1 MKHHLG
7 GAEYPSAPLPN
18 AVQLSTQCSKPGAEP
33 AYTMPHGHVPLP
45 SMSQH
50 TALLHFVLD
59 MSVTFSEQL
68 FVEVRMRCHDAC
80 SSLVLDCLSLMFS
93 VYSDKR
99 IESVLISEEFSV
111 QRDNTMYHPTTR
123 VLTVL
128 ELLQAHRQMSGP
140 KLAER
145 LEVDVRSVRRYIMML
160 QDLGIP
166 IEAERGRYGTYRLLR
181 GFKLPPLMFTED
193 EALAL
198 TLGLLAAR
206 RLGMT
211 MAAPAVEGALAKIDR
226 VLPEALRERVQAVQ
240 ETLVLTSTSAE
251 RSGSSP
257 DSSVVL
263 TLSRAVQQEKR
274 VWMRYHSSQAEET
287 ERAVDP
293 YGVLFHAGLWYT
305 MGYCHLR
312 QDLRMFRLDR
322 VRQAELLEEPFTR
335 PPGFDS
341 LEYLRRSMASMP
353 GTWKVEVLLEMPWEE
368 AERQVPPT
376 LAMLNPMQGGVVLS
390 CYTQELSWM
399 AHFLVSLRCPLVVRE
414 PPELH
419 EALRTL
425 AAEIAQLAER
435 REERERNL

>member
-1 MKHHLG
+1 
-7 GAEYPSAPLPN
+7 
-18 AVQLSTQCSKPGAEP
+18 
-33 AYTMPHGHVPLP
+33 
-45 SMSQH
+45 
-50 TALLHFVLD
+50 
-59 MSVTFSEQL
+59 
-68 FVEVRMRCHDAC
+68 
-80 SSLVLDCLSLMFS
+80 
-93 VYSDKR
+93 
-99 IESVLISEEFSV
+99 
-111 QRDNTMYHPTTR
+111 MYHPTTR

-181 GFKLPPLMFTED
+181 GFKMPPLMFTED

-198 TLGLLAAR
+198 TLGLLAAK
-206 RLGMT
+206 RLGMVMT
-211 MAAPAVEGALAKIDR
+211 APAVEGALAKIDR

-240 ETLVLTSTSAE
+240 ETLVLENTS
-251 RSGSSP
+251 RDRSSP

-263 TLSRAVQQEKR
+263 TLSTATQQEKR
-274 VWMRYHSSQAEET
+274 VWMRYHSGQAEET
-287 ERAVDP
+287 ERDVDP
-293 YGVLFHAGLWYT
+293 YGLIFHAGLWYT
-305 MGYCHLR
+305 VGYCHLR
-312 QDLRMFRLDR
+312 QDLRVFRLDR
-322 VRQAELLEEPFTR
+322 VLKAELLEEPFTR
-335 PPGFDS
+335 PPDFDS
-341 LEYLRRSMASMP
+341 LDHLRRSMASMP

-376 LAMLNPMQGGVVLS
+376 MAMLEPVRGGVVLS

-399 AHFLVSLRCPLVVRE
+399 AHFLVGLRCPLVVRK
-414 PPELH
+414 PSELH

-435 REERERNL
+435 REER